1 MTPEER
7 QRLGRLCEQVVTEQD
22 PKKFEQLVHE
32 LNDLDRSKAG
42 TNRTERRLT

>member
-7 QRLGRLCEQVVTEQD
+7 QHLDRLCEQVVIEQD

-32 LNDLDRSKAG
+32 LNDLLGAKQ
-42 TNRTERRLT
+42 ERIEPNSG